1 MKVNYYFVLM
11 SQTTFVENMNAEQVI
26 MYVTRIDPNDLKIY

>member
-11 SQTTFVENMNAEQVI
+11 SQTTIVENMNAKQT
-26 MYVTRIDPNDLKIY
+26 MMHVTRIDPNDFKIY